1 MNYSRILKV
10 ELFSYWQ
17 AGTGRGSGAHVDNL
31 SHTDVDGLPEIPG
44 RTLKGL
50 LRDATR
56 TAGLRGWLEDDG
68 LHRILFGVRAEE
80 DGASRPGCLRVGS
93 ARLPA
98 AERRWLA
105 EAGRDCVP
113 ELFRDLHS
121 TAIDPDT
128 GTARARSLRGIQV
141 VIPLV
146 LTARIG
152 ELAAAPPGWDEQL
165 QRCLPL
171 IRAVGSSRSR
181 GLGRARLT
189 LMEKA
194 DA

>member
-1 MNYSRILKV
+1 MKVGHVLQV

-31 SHTDVDGLPEIPG
+31 THTDADGLPEIPG

-50 LRDATR
+50 LRDAVR
-56 TAGLRGWLEDDG
+56 TAGLRGWLTDG
-68 LHRILFGVRAEE
+68 NLHTVLFGQRAEE
-80 DGASRPGCLRVGS
+80 HGESRPGCLRVGS
-93 ARLPA
+93 ARLPTG
-98 AERRWLA
+98 ERQWLA
-105 EAGRDCVP
+105 EAGRDCLP

-121 TAIDPDT
+121 TAIDPAT
-128 GTARARSLRGIQV
+128 GTARPRSLRGNQV

-146 LTARIG
+146 LKAQIG
-152 ELAAAPPGWDEQL
+152 QLGPTPAGWDEQL
-165 QRCLPL
+165 RLCLPL
-171 IRAVGSSRSR
+171 IRAIGSSRSR

-189 LMEKA
+189 LMETA